1 MQIYS
6 DPAQGQRSIW
16 DTSPPAMSKLAWEM
30 LHYWE
35 AYGWAFVTERDAR
48 QEVQ

>member
-1 MQIYS
+1 MMIPNQEQR
-6 DPAQGQRSIW
+6 PMTQAQQESNLMW
-16 DTSPPAMSKLAWEM
+16 QM